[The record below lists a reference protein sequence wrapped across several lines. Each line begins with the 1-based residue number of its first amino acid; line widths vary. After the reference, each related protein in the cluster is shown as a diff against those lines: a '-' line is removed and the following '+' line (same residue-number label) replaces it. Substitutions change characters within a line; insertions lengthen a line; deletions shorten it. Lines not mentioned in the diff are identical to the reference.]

1 MLGNLAAFADVVI
14 RMKRVPAAIP
24 FCFAAALA
32 LALPAACKQ
41 NAEPAEEPPAPKRE
55 DGIDLVLGQKS
66 LEAARLSTAKPKKV
80 PRRSRLV
87 VTGSVDFA
95 PSRVARIGPQIAG
108 RVASIRVAPGQTVA
122 KGAVVATMDS
132 VDVGRAQADFL
143 EAKSRLALAETEA
156 AREQRMLDVGA
167 TSERATVTSKTEL
180 ELAKVSV
187 KAASQRLQTLGA
199 GSGGGN
205 SSLGLATPIGGRV
218 LELSARLGQPVGPT
232 DTLVVVGETTEV
244 WLKVDIYERDLANVK
259 VGDDVS
265 ATAISYPERIFNG
278 HVDELGTVVD
288 AERRVLT
295 ARIVLRN
302 PDDALRPGMTATARI
317 MSTAPAAA
325 PEVWS
330 VPRAA
335 VQAIDGQPFVF
346 VDHQGGKFELRP
358 IETGVELDEGLEIKR
373 GIAGDETIVTDG
385 SFILK
390 SEVLRSQM
398 GAND

>member
-1 MLGNLAAFADVVI
+1 ML
-14 RMKRVPAAIP
+14 RV
-24 FCFAAALA
+24 LA
-32 LALPAACKQ
+32 LSAAGFLLAGCK
-41 NAEPAEEPPAPKRE
+41 AKSEPEEAPAPKRE
-55 DGIDLVLGQKS
+55 EGIDLVLGKKS
-66 LEAARLSTAKPKKV
+66 LEAARISTDKPKKV

-122 KGAVVATMDS
+122 KGAVVATLDS

-143 EAKSRLALAETEA
+143 EAKSRLALAESEA

-167 TSERATVTSKTEL
+167 TSDRASLASKTEL

-187 KAASQRLQTLGA
+187 KAAGQRLQTLGA
-199 GSGGGN
+199 GTAGGG
-205 SSLGLATPIGGRV
+205 SSLSLSTPIGGRV

-232 DTLVVVGETTEV
+232 DTLVVVGETTQV

-259 VGDDVS
+259 MGDDVW
-265 ATAISYPERIFNG
+265 ATAIAYPERIFRG
-278 HVDELGTVVD
+278 HVDELGTVID
-288 AERRVLT
+288 PERRVLT
-295 ARIVLRN
+295 ARIVLGN
-302 PDDALRPGMTATARI
+302 PDEVLRPGMTASARI
-317 MSTAPAAA
+317 VSTDAASA

-335 VQAIDGQPFVF
+335 VQTIEGQPFVF
-346 VDHQGGKFELRP
+346 VDHQGGKFELKP
-358 IETGVELDEGLEIKR
+358 VETGVELEEGIEIKR
-373 GIAGDETIVTDG
+373 GLAGDETLVTDG